1 MTLWL
6 PGRADG
12 QNATLR
18 GFVVDDE
25 GGAALFGV
33 NIILRAPDGSV
44 RGAASDTEGFY
55 IVPRIPPGTYVFS
68 ASFIGFET
76 DTDTL
81 RLAADETVT
90 RNVRLRV
97 SQATME
103 EVVIEA
109 DRVRQPAAVTAGL
122 QSVSPQDIELIPAPD
137 VSGDLVNYITTLPG
151 VVSTGDRGGKLFI
164 RGGEPTQNLVQLDGM
179 LVYQPFHIIGF
190 YSAFPADIVRNA
202 DIYAGGFG
210 ARFGG
215 RLSSV
220 VDVSTR
226 NGNKRRLNAAA
237 TVAPFVSSA
246 RIEGPI
252 VRDRLSIIL
261 SARQS
266 VIDQGAANI
275 IDQNLPFRFGDQFG
289 KLHATLSSTSQIA
302 ITGIHTSDRG
312 VVGVREELADIDSD
326 TTDQVSWDNLAVGA
340 RFIVLPSRM
349 PVFAEILLSIS
360 QLDQEFGPRTD
371 PVRSATISM
380 FNGSANVTYFTEK
393 ADIHWGLFIQ
403 SSELDSDLGGQ
414 FQNVETE
421 QEFVTEAGLYAEP
434 EIRVTEELVVR
445 PGLRLHTFPSKAKT
459 FLEPRFRIVW
469 TRGIH
474 QLSGAFGQYHQQIVG
489 LNDRRD
495 AGEVFTAWSGA
506 PLGLVPSA
514 LHGIVGYKLSP
525 STGLDFTLEGY
536 WKSLSDLSVPEW
548 TAFPRFT
555 TKLQPAEGKVL
566 GIDVRTGIDRSW
578 FLAFLSYGYSVV
590 KYQATGEAIPL
601 WFGEASKDYSPPHD
615 REHQVS
621 ALASFRLK
629 GFELSV
635 RWQYGSGL
643 PFSRSI
649 GFDRFV
655 LIDGQ
660 NDVRD
665 DPGETRV
672 LYGEPYDGR
681 LPAYHRLDVSLD
693 RTFRLKRTALTVQA
707 AVVNAYDRNNL
718 FYMDLFTLSRVDQL
732 PLIPTLGLKL
742 EID

>member
-1 MTLWL
+1 MGTVLNGL
-6 PGRADG
+6 SAGTARPGIQPILNHICRSIRACVAILIVLSVPMRLDA
-12 QNATLR
+12 QTATLR

-25 GGAALFGV
+25 GGESLFGV
-33 NIILRAPDGSV
+33 NIILRSADGSV
-44 RGAASDTEGFY
+44 RGAATDTEGFY
-55 IVPRIPPGTYVFS
+55 IVTRIPPGTYAFS
-68 ASFIGFET
+68 ASFIGFTTET
-76 DTDTL
+76 DTI
-81 RLAADETVT
+81 RFSGDETVT
-90 RNVRLRV
+90 RNVRLEV
-97 SQATME
+97 SQAEME

-137 VSGDLVNYITTLPG
+137 VSADLVNYITTLPG

-179 LVYQPFHIIGF
+179 LVYQPFHIVGF

-252 VRDRLSIIL
+252 VRDRLSVIL

-266 VIDQGAANI
+266 IIDQGAANI
-275 IDQNLPFRFGDQFG
+275 IDQNLPFRFGDQFA
-289 KLHATLSSTSQIA
+289 KLHASLSSTSQIA
-302 ITGIHTSDRG
+302 ITGLHTSDRG

-326 TTDQVSWDNLAVGA
+326 TTDQVAWDNLAVGT

-360 QLDQEFGPRTD
+360 QLDQEFGPRSD
-371 PVRSATISM
+371 PVRSSSISM
-380 FNGSANVTYFTEK
+380 FNGSANVTYFTER
-393 ADIHWGLFIQ
+393 ADVHWGLFIQ

-421 QEFVTEAGLYAEP
+421 KEFVTEAGFYVEP
-434 EIRVTEELVVR
+434 EIRVTDDLVLR
-445 PGLRLHTFPSKAKT
+445 PGLRLHSVPSKAKT
-459 FLEPRFRIVW
+459 FFEPRFRVVW

-506 PLGLVPSA
+506 PLGLVP
-514 LHGIVGYKLSP
+514 
-525 STGLDFTLEGY
+525 
-536 WKSLSDLSVPEW
+536 
-548 TAFPRFT
+548 
-555 TKLQPAEGKVL
+555 
-566 GIDVRTGIDRSW
+566 
-578 FLAFLSYGYSVV
+578 
-590 KYQATGEAIPL
+590 
-601 WFGEASKDYSPPHD
+601 
-615 REHQVS
+615 
-621 ALASFRLK
+621 
-629 GFELSV
+629 
-635 RWQYGSGL
+635 
-643 PFSRSI
+643 
-649 GFDRFV
+649 
-655 LIDGQ
+655 
-660 NDVRD
+660 
-665 DPGETRV
+665 
-672 LYGEPYDGR
+672 
-681 LPAYHRLDVSLD
+681 
-693 RTFRLKRTALTVQA
+693 
-707 AVVNAYDRNNL
+707 
-718 FYMDLFTLSRVDQL
+718 
-732 PLIPTLGLKL
+732 
-742 EID
+742 